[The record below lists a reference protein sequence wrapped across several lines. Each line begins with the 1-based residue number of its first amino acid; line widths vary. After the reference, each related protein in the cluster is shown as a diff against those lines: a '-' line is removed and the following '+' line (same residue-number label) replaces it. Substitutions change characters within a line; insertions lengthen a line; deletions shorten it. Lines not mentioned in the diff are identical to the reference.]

1 MELTMTETQEK
12 LEEASGTPPG
22 MAPAGAETS
31 LRRCIV
37 TREAMEKHQLI
48 RFVLGPGDEI
58 FPDLAGKLPGRGA
71 WVKAEREILEQAVK
85 KHAFAKSF
93 QAAVKVAPDLVDR
106 VGRLLDQQILDLLGL
121 ARRSGLVVTGFE
133 KADTALRTGRAVLLI
148 EAKDAGKD
156 GRSKLARHTLPG
168 VEIWAPLTAE
178 QLGRA
183 IGRDHAV
190 HVAVGSGGLAER
202 LKIALRRQRGF
213 SNHGLTKDGPSGGG
227 HSASLRQGSAET
239 DVNDRER
246 TKDA

>member
-1 MELTMTETQEK
+1 MDMTMAEAQES
-12 LEEASGTPPG
+12 LEEAQS
-22 MAPAGAETS
+22 GAESS

-37 TREAMEKHQLI
+37 TREALEKVQLI
-48 RFVLGPGDEI
+48 RFVLGPEDEV

-71 WVKAEREILEQAVK
+71 WVKADRAILEQAVK
-85 KHAFAKSF
+85 KHAFGKAF
-93 QAAVKVAPDLVDR
+93 QAAVKVAPDLADR
-106 VGRLLDQQILDLLGL
+106 VGRLLDQQVLDLLGL

-178 QLGRA
+178 ELGRA

-190 HVAVGSGGLAER
+190 HVAVGPGGLAER
-202 LKIALRRQRGF
+202 LKIALRRQHGFTLDGF
-213 SNHGLTKDGPSGGG
+213 SRDGLSGGG
-227 HSASLRQGSAET
+227 HSAARKASTEH
-239 DVNDRER
+239 E
-246 TKDA
+246 

>member
-1 MELTMTETQEK
+1 MAETQEQ
-12 LEEASGTPPG
+12 LEEAPD
-22 MAPAGAETS
+22 GAESS

-37 TREAMEKHQLI
+37 TREALEKDQLI
-48 RFVLGPGDEI
+48 RFVLGPEDEI

-71 WVKAEREILEQAVK
+71 WVKASRAVLEQAVK
-85 KHAFAKSF
+85 KNAFAKAF
-93 QAAVKVAPDLVDR
+93 QATVKMPTDLVDR
-106 VGRLLDQQILDLLGL
+106 VGRLVDQQILDLLGL

-168 VEIWAPLTAE
+168 VEIWAPLPAE

-190 HVAVGSGGLAER
+190 HVAVGSGALAER
-202 LKIALRRQRGF
+202 LKIALRRQNGF
-213 SNHGLTKDGPSGGG
+213 IGDGLSGGG
-227 HSASLRQGSAET
+227 QSAARKGSTEH
-239 DVNDRER
+239 E
-246 TKDA
+246 